1 MSIPRHTIDNGGMD
15 DPLDAILARRARLR
29 EMPAPPIRRALRE
42 HHGLSQGQLAGLLG
56 VDRASVS
63 RYESGER
70 APRTAIAER
79 YLDILDRLASRR

>member
-1 MSIPRHTIDNGGMD
+1 MP
-15 DPLDAILARRARLR
+15 DPLDALLARQARLR

-42 HHGLSQGQLAGLLG
+42 HHGLSQGEVAALLG

-70 APRTAIAER
+70 SPRPSVAER
-79 YLDILDRLASRR
+79 YLDLLERLASRR

>member
-1 MSIPRHTIDNGGMD
+1 MH
-15 DPLDAILARRARLR
+15 DPLDAILARQARLW
-29 EMPAPPIRRALRE
+29 ELPAPPIRRALRE
-42 HHGLSQGQLAGLLG
+42 HHGLSQGQLAELLW

-79 YLDILDRLASRR
+79 YLDILERLASRR

>member
-1 MSIPRHTIDNGGMD
+1 MD
-15 DPLDAILARRARLR
+15 DPLDAILARQARLR

-42 HHGLSQGQLAGLLG
+42 HHGLSQGEVADLLG

-70 APRTAIAER
+70 SPRPLVAER
-79 YLDILDRLASRR
+79 YLELLERLASRR